1 MKPELEQKILEELKA
16 EMAANPARR
25 SKLAEHDSL
34 IAAMRQSRRGDQRG
48 GNTRILATAPQMSQT
63 ASVGHCV

>member
-34 IAAMRQSRRGDQRG
+34 IAAMR
-48 GNTRILATAPQMSQT
+48 
-63 ASVGHCV
+63 GH